1 MYHISVL
8 LNESIDALQVT
19 PEGTYVDATFG
30 GGGHS
35 KLILERLGGTGQLFA
50 FDQDAD
56 AMQNA
61 ALEAFSGSS
70 NFTFVHSN
78 FRKLKSQLRSEGV
91 RMASVS
97 GILADLGVSSHQ
109 LDSAERGFS
118 YRFDAA
124 LDMRMDSREGKT
136 AAEVLNEYSAQELQR
151 VFGELGEVRN
161 SKTLAE
167 AVVKTREIQA
177 FRNTSMLV
185 DLCEKYFMGDRMR
198 YRSQVF
204 QALRMEVN
212 DELGALAEFL
222 QASYEMLA
230 PGGRLAVITFH
241 SLEDR
246 MVKNFLKTG
255 NIEGVMKKDFYGN
268 IDRPWELIT
277 KKAIEPGAMEVKE
290 NVRARSSKLRVG
302 EKKSSSKTEVTPN

>member
-1 MYHISVL
+1 MSGGV
-8 LNESIDALQVT
+8 
-19 PEGTYVDATFG
+19 YVDATFG

-35 KLILERLGGTGQLFA
+35 KLILEKLGQKGDLYA
-50 FDQDAD
+50 FDQDED
-56 AMQNA
+56 AQENA
-61 ALEAFSGSS
+61 KQSPFSEKA
-70 NFTFVHSN
+70 NFHFVHSN
-78 FRKLKSQLRSEGV
+78 FRFLKRQLRAEGV
-91 RMASVS
+91 RIASVK

-124 LDMRMDSREGKT
+124 LDMRMDTRDGIT
-136 AAEVLNEYSAQELQR
+136 AADILNQYSAQELQR

-161 SKTLAE
+161 AKTLAE
-167 AVVKTREIQA
+167 GVIKFRESQVLK
-177 FRNTSMLV
+177 NTGELV
-185 DLCEKYFMGDRMR
+185 ELCEKYFLGDRMR

-212 DELGALAEFL
+212 DELGSLEEFL
-222 QASYEMLA
+222 QAAYEMLA
-230 PGGRLAVITFH
+230 PGGRLAVIAFH

-255 NIEGVMKKDFYGN
+255 NTKGEMIKDFYGN
-268 IDRPWELIT
+268 IERPWELIT
-277 KKAIEPGAMEVKE
+277 KKAIEPGAAEVKQ

-302 EKKSSSKTEVTPN
+302 EKKGGVMR

>member
-8 LNESIDALQVT
+8 LNESIDALRVT
-19 PEGTYVDATFG
+19 PGGTYVDVTFG

-35 KLILERLGGTGQLFA
+35 KLLLEKMKGKGHLYA

-56 AMQNA
+56 AMANA
-61 ALEAFSGSS
+61 EDEVFAGSS

-78 FRKLKSQLRSEGV
+78 FRHLKKQLRTEGARV
-91 RMASVS
+91 ASVN

-124 LDMRMDSREGKT
+124 LDMRMDTRDGAT
-136 AAEVLNEYSAQELQR
+136 AADVLNQYSAQELQR

-161 SKTLAE
+161 AKTLAE
-167 AVVKTREIQA
+167 AVVRLRESQP
-177 FRNTSMLV
+177 FRNTGTLV

-212 DELGALAEFL
+212 DELGALEDFL
-222 QASYEMLA
+222 NASMEMLA

-255 NIEGVMKKDFYGN
+255 NTAGEMKKDFYGN
-268 IDRPWELIT
+268 IERPWELIT
-277 KKAIEPGAMEVKE
+277 KKAIEPGDAEVKQ

-302 EKKSSSKTEVTPN
+302 EKK

>member
-1 MYHISVL
+1 MYHVSVL
-8 LNESIDALQVT
+8 LNESIESLRFV
-19 PEGTYVDATFG
+19 PGGIYVDATFG

-35 KLILERLGGTGQLFA
+35 SHMLEKLAKGARLYA
-50 FDQDAD
+50 FDQDED
-56 AMQNA
+56 AMKNTRK
-61 ALEAFSGSS
+61 EPFSGRQD
-70 NFTFVHSN
+70 FIFVHSN
-78 FRKLKSQLRSEGV
+78 FRYLKQQLRAEGV
-91 RMASVS
+91 RVASVN
-97 GILADLGVSSHQ
+97 GILADLGVSSYQ
-109 LDSAERGFS
+109 LDSPERGFS

-124 LDMRMDSREGKT
+124 LDMRMDMREGST
-136 AAEVLNEYSAQELQR
+136 AADLLNRYSAPELQR

-167 AVVKTREIQA
+167 AVVKAREIQPI
-177 FRNTSMLV
+177 RKTGELV

-212 DELGALAEFL
+212 DELGALEAFL
-222 QASYEMLA
+222 HASYEMLA

-255 NIEGVMKKDFYGN
+255 DPAGEMKKDFYGN
-268 IDRPWELIT
+268 IDRPWTLIT
-277 KKAIEPGAMEVKE
+277 KKAIEPGANEIKQ

-302 EKKSSSKTEVTPN
+302 EKKGEN

>member
-8 LNESIDALQVT
+8 LNESIDALRVT
-19 PEGTYVDATFG
+19 PGGTYVDVTFG

-35 KLILERLGGTGQLFA
+35 KLLLEKMKGKGHLYA

-56 AMQNA
+56 AMANA
-61 ALEAFSGSS
+61 EDEMFAGSS

-78 FRKLKSQLRSEGV
+78 FRHLKKQLRTEGA
-91 RMASVS
+91 RIASVN

-124 LDMRMDSREGKT
+124 LDMRMDTRDGAT
-136 AAEVLNEYSAQELQR
+136 AADVLNQYSAQELQR

-161 SKTLAE
+161 AKTLAE
-167 AVVKTREIQA
+167 AVVRLRESQL
-177 FRNTSMLV
+177 FRNTGTLV

-212 DELGALAEFL
+212 DELGALEDFL
-222 QASYEMLA
+222 NASMEMLA

-255 NIEGVMKKDFYGN
+255 NTAGEMKKDFYGN
-268 IDRPWELIT
+268 IERPWELIT
-277 KKAIEPGAMEVKE
+277 KKAIEPGDAEVKQ

-302 EKKSSSKTEVTPN
+302 EKK

>member
-8 LNESIDALQVT
+8 LNESVEWLQVN
-19 PEGTYVDATFG
+19 PGGIFADATFG

-35 KLILERLGGTGQLFA
+35 TLILEQLKGSGHLYA

-56 AMQNA
+56 ALNNA
-61 ALEAFSGSS
+61 NHLGEAP
-70 NFTFVHSN
+70 NFTIIHAN
-78 FRKLKSQLRSEGV
+78 FREMRRMLRAEGV
-91 RMASVS
+91 RPGTVN

-124 LDMRMDSREGKT
+124 LDMRMDVREGET
-136 AAEVLNEYSAQELQR
+136 AADVLNNRSAQELQR
-151 VFGELGEVRN
+151 MFSELGEVRN

-167 AVVKTREIQA
+167 AVVRHREAQPFKTTGELA
-177 FRNTSMLV
+177 A
-185 DLCEKYFMGDRMR
+185 LCEKYFMGDRMR
-198 YRSQVF
+198 YLSQVF

-212 DELGALAEFL
+212 DELGALKSMLEGA
-222 QASYEMLA
+222 YDMLA

-246 MVKNFLKTG
+246 MVKNFLKSG
-255 NIEGVMKKDFYGN
+255 NVSGEPVKDFYGN
-268 IDRPWELIT
+268 IERPWEVLT
-277 KKAIEPGAMEVKE
+277 KKPVEPGAEELKK
-290 NVRARSSKLRVG
+290 NTRARSSRLRVAI
-302 EKKSSSKTEVTPN
+302 KR

>member
-1 MYHISVL
+1 MYHVSVL
-8 LNESIDALQVT
+8 LNESIDALQIN
-19 PEGTYVDATFG
+19 PDGIYVDVTFG

-35 KLILERLGGTGQLFA
+35 RLILEKLSNQGHLYA

-61 ALEAFSGSS
+61 KQAVFTDRS
-70 NFTFVHSN
+70 NVTFVHSN
-78 FRKLKSQLRSEGV
+78 FRFLKRQLRAEGV
-91 RMASVS
+91 RMASVK

-109 LDSAERGFS
+109 LDSADRGFS

-124 LDMRMDSREGKT
+124 LDMRMDTRDGIT
-136 AAEVLNEYSAQELQR
+136 AADVLNQYSAVELQR

-167 AVVKTREIQA
+167 AIVKSRESQPI
-177 FRNTSMLV
+177 RNTGELV
-185 DLCEKYFMGDRMR
+185 DLCEKYFLGDRMR

-212 DELGALAEFL
+212 DELGALEEFL
-222 QASYEMLA
+222 HAAYEMLA
-230 PGGRLAVITFH
+230 PGGRLAIIAFH

-255 NIEGVMKKDFYGN
+255 NTQGEMKKDFYGN
-268 IDRPWELIT
+268 IERPWELIT
-277 KKAIEPGAMEVKE
+277 KKAIEPGASEIKQ
-290 NVRARSSKLRVG
+290 NVRSRSSKLRVG
-302 EKKSSSKTEVTPN
+302 EKKISPNQRSVK

>member
-8 LNESIDALQVT
+8 LNESIDALQVK
-19 PEGTYVDATFG
+19 PGGVYVDVTFG

-35 KLILERLGGTGQLFA
+35 KLILEKLGGKGHLYA

-56 AMQNA
+56 AQENA
-61 ALEAFSGSS
+61 TQDVFTGSA

-78 FRKLKSQLRSEGV
+78 FRFLKRQLRSDGV
-91 RMASVS
+91 RIGSVN

-124 LDMRMDSREGKT
+124 LDMRMDAREGAT
-136 AAEVLNEYSAQELQR
+136 AATVLNEYSAQELQR

-161 SKTLAE
+161 AKTLAE
-167 AVVKTREIQA
+167 AVVRVRDGQA
-177 FRNTSMLV
+177 FKTTGDVV

-212 DELGALAEFL
+212 DELGALEEFL
-222 QASYEMLA
+222 IAAQEMLA

-255 NIEGVMKKDFYGN
+255 NVAGDMKKDFYGN

-277 KKAIEPGAMEVKE
+277 KKAIEPQAAEVKE
-290 NVRARSSKLRVG
+290 NVRARSSKLRAG
-302 EKKSSSKTEVTPN
+302 AKKSA